1 MDPLRLRALDR
12 TAASAGLPPRALM
25 EAAGVGLASAIA
37 TAVSPESRVM
47 LLIGR
52 GNNGGDALAAVRY
65 LDQYELTIHTIGS
78 PSAITDGP
86 ARENLDV
93 LRMMQTPIEPVY
105 AADSLSLEDVD
116 LVVDAM
122 VGTGLRG
129 PLREPVAS
137 IVDRLN
143 SSAVP
148 VLAVDVPSGFR
159 GDAAA
164 ESHVRADHVVTFHAP
179 TTGLDSVA
187 ANVTTVPIGISTEL
201 AQLAGPGDL
210 LGIRRSSNVHKGVG
224 GRVLIIGGG
233 PYTGAPA
240 LAAQATLAAGADLAY
255 VLAPRAVARSID
267 QMSPDLIVRAVDG
280 ERFGPEHAAAAVS
293 LAEEM
298 SVVVIGPGLGATP
311 ETERFVESM
320 LGELTGV
327 VIVDADAL
335 GVVPAVDS
343 PAELICTPHQGEFE
357 LMGAE
362 STSDWRTRRTEVI
375 ARAAEWGVTLLV
387 KGAVDLVSDGTVSRY
402 NTSGNPAMT
411 VGGTGDVLA
420 GITGAFAATMDP
432 VTAATAA
439 SFLNGH
445 AGDRAAETYGA
456 GLTATRLID
465 AIAPTLAEVG
475 P

>member
-1 MDPLRLRALDR
+1 
-12 TAASAGLPPRALM
+12 M

>member
-293 LAEEM
+293 LAKEM